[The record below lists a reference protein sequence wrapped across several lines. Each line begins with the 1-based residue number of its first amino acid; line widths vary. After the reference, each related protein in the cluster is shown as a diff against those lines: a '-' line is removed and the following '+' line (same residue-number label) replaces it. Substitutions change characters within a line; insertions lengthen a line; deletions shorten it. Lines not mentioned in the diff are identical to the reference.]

1 LAIGDLRDGVGLILA
16 RPERPDGRGTVA
28 AVSLP
33 APIDASVADLPPAV
47 VAALDDP
54 PPSAD
59 LVVEADGIR
68 FFTRTWGDP
77 AAPPLLLVHG
87 ITASS
92 RVWWRVGPALAIALG
107 RHVLAPDQAGHGF
120 TGHWSRQVAFRDNAR
135 SIAAFIAA
143 AGLDAAELRVVGH
156 SWGGMT
162 AAALPI
168 AGVIPE
174 VTVLLDPPAVPLAMI
189 AAMADD
195 PVERH
200 YHTIEEGAAAMG
212 RQNPTW
218 GWGDVI
224 AKAEALTQFDEDGVR
239 AVLTENG
246 DWDAGLSS
254 LADPAASEATFRLV
268 RGDPATGGLVPDG
281 VAEAFAA
288 RLGADHVIT
297 IARGAHSPMRNRP
310 EATFRALAMALEPG

>member
-1 LAIGDLRDGVGLILA
+1 V
-16 RPERPDGRGTVA
+16 T
-28 AVSLP
+28 LP
-33 APIDASVADLPPAV
+33 APIVASVADLPPAV
-47 VAALDDP
+47 VATLDRP
-54 PPSAD
+54 PPSLD
-59 LVVEADGIR
+59 RVVEADGIPY
-68 FFTRTWGDP
+68 FTRTWGDP
-77 AAPPLLLVHG
+77 GAPPLLLVHG

-92 RVWWRVGPALAIALG
+92 RVWWRVGPALAVALG

-120 TGHWSRQVAFRDNAR
+120 TGHWSGGVAFRDNAR

-143 AGLDAAELRVVGH
+143 AGLEPAGLRVVGH
-156 SWGGMT
+156 SWGAMT
-162 AAALPI
+162 VAALPI
-168 AGVIPE
+168 AGAVPE
-174 VTVLLDPPAVPLAMI
+174 VLVLLDPPAIPLAMI

-200 YHTIEEGAAAMG
+200 YDTIDEAAAAMG

-246 DWDAGLSS
+246 DWDGGLSS
-254 LADPAASEATFRLV
+254 LADPAAAGATVRVV

-288 RLGADHVIT
+288 RLGADRVIT
-297 IARGAHSPMRNRP
+297 IARGAHSPMRDRP
-310 EATFRALAMALEPG
+310 EVTVRALAMALEPG